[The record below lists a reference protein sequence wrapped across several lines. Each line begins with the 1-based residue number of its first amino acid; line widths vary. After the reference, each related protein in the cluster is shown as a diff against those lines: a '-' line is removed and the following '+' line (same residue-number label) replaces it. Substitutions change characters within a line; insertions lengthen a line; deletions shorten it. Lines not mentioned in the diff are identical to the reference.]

1 MRTVQPI
8 KSQCRYTPA
17 MASDAVRDRML
28 AAGQR
33 ITPQRDLIAGVLE
46 HADRPVGA
54 QELVGT
60 VRSLDPGVGRATV
73 FRTLQSLQD
82 AGIVQHVTLAGN
94 QAGYLLCAT
103 AGHHHHLVCQQC
115 GTIEDLAEDEVA
127 PFLTSVQQVHGFVVD
142 HASFTVYG
150 TCAPCTGAGLGTGAG
165 ILASSSGRISS
176 PASAP

>member
-1 MRTVQPI
+1 
-8 KSQCRYTPA
+8 
-17 MASDAVRDRML
+17 MASDTVRNRML

-46 HADRPVGA
+46 HADRPLGA
-54 QELVGT
+54 QELLDAVSGH
-60 VRSLDPGVGRATV
+60 DPGVGRATV
-73 FRTLQSLQD
+73 FRALQALGD
-82 AGIVQHVTLAGN
+82 AGIVQHVSLAGN

-127 PFLTSVQQVHGFVVD
+127 PFLTALQDGHGFHVD

-150 TCAPCTGAGLGTGAG
+150 TCASCTE
-165 ILASSSGRISS
+165 AST
-176 PASAP
+176 